1 MRNAAEILQ
10 SPCVLNCLYGFV
22 SSKIQKLWCVII
34 IKPNKK
40 KEKRKKMRSI
50 GDSDPKVA
58 IFKLIFKNCE
68 RLRGRL
74 CAECYQFL
82 SSMAFFQFKLC
93 VIH

>member
-1 MRNAAEILQ
+1 
-10 SPCVLNCLYGFV
+10 
-22 SSKIQKLWCVII
+22 
-34 IKPNKK
+34 
-40 KEKRKKMRSI
+40 MRSI